1 MLSGRKKGE
10 TDISSIQIEE
20 IMKLSVCKTTRLLS
34 ALQDL

>member
-10 TDISSIQIEE
+10 TDISSMQIEE